1 MNKMIVAGMTGYMD
15 CLVKEATEIWLHPE
29 YFNRDTEFPSNC
41 SWYPAA
47 NIKIQMRE
55 LERS

>member
-1 MNKMIVAGMTGYMD
+1 MTGYMD
-15 CLVKEATEIWLHPE
+15 CLLKEATEIWLHPD
-29 YFNRDTEFPSNC
+29 YFNRDTEFPLNC

-47 NIKIQMRE
+47 NIIKQMRE